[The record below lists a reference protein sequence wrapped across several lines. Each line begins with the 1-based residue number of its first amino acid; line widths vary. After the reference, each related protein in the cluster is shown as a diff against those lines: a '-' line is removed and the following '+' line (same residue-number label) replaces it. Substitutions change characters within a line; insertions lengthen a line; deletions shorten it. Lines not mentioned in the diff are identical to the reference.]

1 MQKDIRKKKRIL
13 NTAFES
19 DHRHTLPK
27 VDIKPVPAKVVPMRV
42 DDSKEVHGGNIY
54 DPKRFP
60 HIAETLCREYGMTD
74 EQLCGI
80 FGCKDV
86 EFRKWKRK
94 YPDFV
99 SAIVRGRDEFDG
111 MKVENALLKR
121 ALGYKYTETMTK
133 TTVLKGKNK
142 DTNLNVY
149 VPAVETTII
158 EKEMPG
164 DIKAIMFWLSN
175 RNKERWQMVTTVNA
189 NINAKT
195 EHVKRT
201 LNVSADLSKMDVEQ
215 LKALREMVSSQ
226 SQGMI
231 TDETEEDKNED
242 WIEGIAIQ

>member
-13 NTAFES
+13 NTAFKS
-19 DHRHTLPK
+19 DEKHTLPK
-27 VDIKPVPAKVVPMRV
+27 TDIKPVPSKVVPMKV
-42 DDSKEVHGGNIY
+42 DDRKEVHGKNIY

-60 HIAETLCREYGMTD
+60 HIVETLCREYGMTD

-80 FGCKDV
+80 FGCEDR
-86 EFRKWKRK
+86 ELRKWKRK
-94 YPDFV
+94 YEDFAL
-99 SAIVRGRDEFDG
+99 AIVRGRDEFDG

-121 ALGYKYTETMTK
+121 ALGYTYTEKMTK
-133 TTVLKGKNK
+133 TTMLKGKKN
-142 DTNLNVY
+142 DTNLTVY

-164 DIKAIMFWLSN
+164 DIKAIMFWLTN
-175 RNKERWQMVTTVNA
+175 RNKDRWQMVTTVNA

-195 EHVKRT
+195 EHVKKT

-231 TDETEEDKNED
+231 TDETEDTKEID
-242 WIEGIAIQ
+242 WIEGIVV